1 MHQFLY
7 KHSTIQSSRVK
18 LDVEGWTFSV
28 LLHGR
33 KKVNSNSSIKN
44 TSHATI
50 TKIIHV
56 YLQANHITIA
66 FVFITKE
73 AEIGIS

>member
-1 MHQFLY
+1 MDIFS
-7 KHSTIQSSRVK
+7 STTWQ
-18 LDVEGWTFSV
+18 
-28 LLHGR
+28 
-33 KKVNSNSSIKN
+33 KKVTSNSSIKK
-44 TSHATI
+44 TSRTTK